1 VIQLTAMGQMD
12 IRHIALIQQSFE
24 QTAAFGDRLSELF
37 YTELFAI
44 DPSLRT
50 MFDGDLRRQ
59 QMKFMMMLALIVRS
73 LHKPEHIL
81 NTVQHLAIKHVD
93 YGVRPEHY
101 SPFGNALLR
110 TLRKMLGPDYTRDVA
125 DAWEQGFRMLAGM
138 MKQAELDAAGA
149 EGKLRHSQ
157 GAAE

>member
-1 VIQLTAMGQMD
+1 MGEMD
-12 IRHIALIQQSFE
+12 ARHIALIQQSFE
-24 QTAAFGDRLSELF
+24 QTAVYGDRLSELF
-37 YTELFAI
+37 YAELFAI

-81 NTVQHLAIKHVD
+81 NTVQHLAIKHVG
-93 YGVRPEHY
+93 YGVRSEHY

-110 TLRKMLGPDYTRDVA
+110 TLKKVLGPDYTRDVA
-125 DAWEQGFRMLAGM
+125 DAWEEGFRMLAGI
-138 MKQAELDAAGA
+138 MKQAEIDAAGA
-149 EGKLRHSQ
+149 ERKLRRNQ
-157 GAAE
+157 QAAE